1 MKRKYSLL
9 ISGAFALVMA
19 AVIGLSGQFELG
31 ADRSAKN
38 ETQKQ
43 QEALVEQT
51 VEEKRQQLSD
61 YEGLY
66 NEQSIVLADTTKAAA
81 EKLAEDL
88 GARLRMTEAEDYAV
102 LYLPE
107 GMTVSDV
114 YEDDAYRTWLTG
126 MELDYYV
133 STAEVDANGSELH
146 AARPQYDLNDSEY
159 AAQTYLD
166 YLNLQDAW
174 SVTRGSGV
182 KVAVIDTGIDTDHPE
197 FEGRIS
203 QLSYDASDDQLVKDY
218 GLQVI
223 EDENGHGTAVA
234 GVISA
239 AMDNQVGI
247 AGLAP
252 DAELVVIKCDCDET
266 GNFVRG
272 SDLVFALAYAI
283 ECDVDVVNMS
293 FGTIFNVFEK
303 YTQLAVESD
312 VLCIASAG
320 NAGSSLCQYP
330 AADENVI
337 GVGALSADSWTL
349 ADYSNYGDNSDLL
362 APGTVYTT
370 QMDGGYGY
378 ATGTSLASPIV
389 AAAAVLY
396 RSQHPDAEFSEM
408 LEMLQA
414 SSVDLGILGED
425 WLNGFGALDIHA
437 LLQEGTGHITYEMQ
451 TDELENTQQVFI
463 PGHTVQT
470 MEEPER
476 ENLVFEGWYY
486 DAQCND
492 AVEYYTTR
500 FSEDVTLYANWI
512 NEDDGTAYTYTTRSD
527 GTIEILS
534 YTGKRRMITVPS
546 VIEGKTVTSI
556 GEYAFYGNQR
566 LTMVKL
572 PETLTNI
579 GAYAFG
585 QCTRLTSIE
594 LPETVQTIAEGA
606 FRDCARLSYV
616 EVVTGGALESVG
628 SQAFAYCGIT
638 TFEIPAKLSQ
648 LAADAF
654 LGAGSI
660 RSITVASGNE
670 TYCLANQAL
679 YNAAKT
685 KLIYYPAGLAKS
697 YAVEEG
703 TTEIGANAFAYAMA
717 GEITLPSGLT
727 TIGAY
732 AFSYSRLRQLDVP
745 ASVTSLGEG
754 ICQLAPYLSDVK
766 FSEATTITAIPDHA
780 FWGCGGLKT
789 IDLPKSIQSI
799 GEESFSA
806 SALATLNL
814 PQGSALKQ
822 IRSGAFSQTSLR
834 ALWLPKSLEKIEDY
848 AFMNCR
854 TLSEVTIED
863 GSTLVSIGMA
873 AFSDCAALSAFEI
886 PDVTAEVGLQAFYNS
901 GLKQVSIGAGL
912 TQLGDG
918 AFSACQNLAEI
929 QVDAGNTAYQSKDG
943 VLFSKDGTTLMIY
956 PAAKVGSYTMP
967 AGTVRTADYAFAEAR
982 QLTAITWT
990 DGFQTIGGYTFS
1002 GCTSLTTPVLPESLT
1017 SIGENAFEL
1026 CGAFSGT
1033 LLIPKN
1039 VISIGRY
1046 AFYQDTG
1053 LSGIEIAAESQ
1064 LSRIGYG
1071 TFAYCGIQSFTVPR
1085 SVSTMGQEVFTGCEN
1100 LRTITFEAESQLS
1113 NLAAWTFSGAD
1124 ELRRI
1129 TFESDS
1135 QLTLIEARAC
1145 ANLKKLEQ
1153 MNLSG
1158 CVNLKTIDNYAFSD
1172 CPQMTEVQLP
1182 EGLEKIGRYAFAN
1195 CASLSE
1201 IQIPTTVTRIGR
1213 YAFVGTNNLNVYFLS
1228 ATLPLNLEEYWDSGI
1243 AGYYVGI
1250 SELRTSGDWT
1260 YALNELGQ
1268 ATITGY
1274 SGSDSA
1280 IQLSTI
1286 DGYPIIAVGGYVFQ
1300 NNETL
1305 TSITLPDT
1313 LVGIYTGAFS
1323 GTSRL
1328 TSIAIP
1334 ASVTVVDTEAFRDS
1348 GIRTISFAEGSQ
1360 LQVIGRAAF
1369 EGTANLSSVD
1379 IPANVGELR
1388 ERTFYQSGIQSISF
1402 AQQSKLTS
1410 IGRYAFAESGLQ
1422 AITLPDAVT
1431 LLDYDAFYGA
1441 KSLNAATLNNGLET
1455 IKGNVFY
1462 GSGLQNITIPASVT
1476 YLGETCFGGCQS
1488 LTAIQVADNNQQY
1501 SSIDGVLFDK
1511 NQKKLITCPAG
1522 KTGSY
1527 TVASTV
1533 TTFGVGAFEGSRLSQ
1548 VLFADGSQLAT
1559 LGYRVFYDCD
1569 SLAEIQIPS
1578 SVMSIGNYAFAYC
1591 DNLKTVQVPEDS
1603 QLSGV
1608 YKSAFYNCT
1617 KLSEMEIPAQVQEI
1631 DDYSFYGCSAFTAM
1645 PLDAD
1650 SQLAAIG
1657 DYAFAYSG
1665 LTGFAAPSQLLYIGD
1680 HGFAGA
1686 PLETLTL
1693 NDGLLELGDYAFA
1706 DCGLSKTQVL
1716 TLPGSLN
1723 YVGVYALRGATELTE
1738 ITVPFVGRTVTDDSG
1753 FLTLFDRAAA
1763 DNESM
1768 QNLHTVHVLR
1778 GEILPDCAF
1787 QYCNYI
1793 SEVELP
1799 MEMKQIGLGAFWNTG
1814 TREEELKVHFPDSLV
1829 TIGEGAFSQA
1839 PIKTA
1844 ELPESLISIGRR
1856 AFYETKLTEIFI
1868 PQNVSE
1874 IGSGAF
1880 ALCDNLTKFEVASD
1894 NPYFTSYD
1902 GVLYRKDFS
1911 EIIYVPSQM
1920 TGTLEIHSGP
1930 TEIKPYQLAG
1940 LHVSEIIVPETVIK
1954 IGDNAFERNNS
1965 LKKITLPTG
1974 LKEIGAQAFN
1984 EVNTL
1989 EELYIPDSVTSLG
2002 NGILQNCNSL
2012 ISVHL
2017 PDGIKIIP
2025 NDMFFG
2031 CAALKE
2037 FTIPESVTEID
2048 SRAFFD
2054 CRSLE
2059 TITIPKNVCDI
2070 NGSTFTGCGS
2080 LQAIYVDPENQ
2091 YFASQSGILYSADYT
2106 QILGVPGAITGKV
2119 VIPDGVTTLGESLF
2133 RRCMHMTEIWLPDS
2147 VKYIGDFCFWGCDN
2161 LKAVHFGNGIQQI
2174 SMDILTDT
2182 AYEKEESN
2190 WEGNVLYV
2198 GAYAVQS
2205 RENGDNEVFI
2215 RDGTTLL
2222 AQQLFSRMSET
2233 LERIW
2238 IPDSVTKINN
2248 WAFNRCYR
2256 LKNVRMSKNIEVI
2269 SDNVFS
2275 NCNSLNALDLS
2286 GYTGK
2291 TFTYADVPYIK
2302 GPSQEG
2308 SPVCGGNATKIIS
2321 MPYVQNYD
2329 WVWGRATYEKLILTT
2344 TNKMDMDFLND
2355 EYLPGAIYC
2364 YVDENN
2370 SWPTGWNHGVKTYY
2384 KDQWHMATFYIN
2396 ECLVSMDALVNG
2408 AVVQAPSEKEI
2419 QDNLWNGQTFLGWDI
2434 NGDGIADSIPTTLS
2448 ADLEAHAILDTS
2460 VKGVTLQS
2468 EATVEKYE
2476 QKQLS
2481 FGMVPHQYTGD
2492 ADLTWTSSD
2501 KNVVTVDNSG
2511 QITGVQ
2517 AGTATVTVA
2526 LTAQPEISAS
2536 CAVTVTPMVGIRLS
2550 ETKGELEVGETKT
2563 LTVKTDEQEP
2573 VIQWQSSDETVAVV
2587 SDGVITAVGPGNA
2600 TITATCGDYTA
2611 TYTLT
2616 VRRLLTGISL
2626 PETAQMNVGEA
2637 QKLTLQLEPED
2648 ANEAVTAAWASSN
2661 PSIAKVSTDGVVTPI
2676 APGQAIITVSMGKF
2690 TASCQVTVLAPI
2702 QWITL
2707 NTTTGT
2713 LRLDKTKQ
2721 LEVIY
2726 EPRNTTDDKT
2736 VDWTTEN
2743 ADIASVDDQGVVT
2756 AHKRGTTTITGT
2768 VGTHSATYKITV
2780 IGLRDAATG
2789 ITVTNSDDTAMREDM
2804 SLQVVPVAD
2813 TDESVQSVLERLTA
2827 ADDSDSNRQFEIYD
2841 ITLQEGSE
2849 TVQPETTVDVDM
2861 PVADDAT
2868 AQQAEVYRLETD
2880 GSYTKMDAAYVDG
2893 ALQFTT
2899 EHFSVYVLSK
2909 PTAEAHHYSD
2919 QLSADDDSHW
2929 YACTDAGYGYLR
2941 KDEAAHQFDRVE
2953 ILKAA
2958 TCENGGKQQ
2967 LTCSACGTS
2976 KETEIPALGHQL
2988 ETVGTKAATCVEN
3001 GYTGDQKC
3009 KICGAIL
3016 KTGTVIPATG
3026 HTWSEW
3032 RVVQAATETNDG
3044 VESRACSICGAEER
3058 RTIPNTGHDF
3068 RFVKTVAPTCTEN
3081 GYDLYR
3087 CACGTED
3094 RRNEVAAKGHE
3105 YALQD
3110 VKSAT
3115 CTENGYTGDTICSVC
3130 GDVAHKGTEIPALG
3144 HQLETVGAKAATCVE
3159 NGYTGDQKCKI
3170 CGAILKTGTVI
3181 PATGHTWSEWRVVQ
3195 AATET
3200 NDGVESRACS
3210 ICGAEERRT
3219 IPNTGHDFRFV
3230 KTVAPTCTENGY
3242 DLYRCAC
3249 GTEDRR
3255 NEVAAKGHEYALQG
3269 AKQATC
3275 TDDGYTGDTIC
3286 TVCGNV
3292 AHKGTAI
3299 PATGHNWS
3307 DWTEVT
3313 PATGSTAGV
3322 EKRTCSRCG
3331 AEETRQTPMLENPFT
3346 DVKQGTFCYDA
3357 VLWAVDK
3364 GITNGTTTT
3373 TFSPK
3378 EACNRGQIVVF
3389 LWRMAGEPKAVNRN
3403 NPFTDVK
3410 EGSYCYEAVLWAVE
3424 NGITNGTTKTTF
3436 EPRTTCN
3443 RGQIVTFLWR
3453 AAGEPKAVNRNNP
3466 FTDVKEGSYCYE
3478 AVLWAVENGVT
3489 KGVTNT
3495 TFEPRSNCNRGQ
3507 AVTFLY
3513 RARRLLFQ

>member
-1 MKRKYSLL
+1 MKNEKLRGGAGMKRKYSLL

-19 AVIGLSGQFELG
+19 AVIGLSGQFDLS
-31 ADRSAKN
+31 ADRSAKS

-66 NEQSIVLADTTKAAA
+66 NEQSIVLTDTTKAAA

-203 QLSYDASDDQLVKDY
+203 PLSYDASDDQLVKDY

-247 AGLAP
+247 VGLAP

-266 GNFVRG
+266 GNFVRS

-293 FGTIFNVFEK
+293 FGTMFNVFEK

-320 NAGSSLCQYP
+320 NEGSSLCQYP

-425 WLNGFGALDIHA
+425 WQNGFGALDIHA

-500 FSEDVTLYANWI
+500 FSEDATLYANWI

-546 VIEGKTVTSI
+546 IIEGKTVTSI

-616 EVVTGGALESVG
+616 AVVSGGALESIG

-638 TFEIPAKLSQ
+638 TFEIPAKLKQ
-648 LAADAF
+648 LAEDAF

-660 RSITVASGNE
+660 RAITVDSGNE
-670 TYCLANQAL
+670 TYCLVNQAL

-685 KLIYYPAGLAKS
+685 KLIYYPAGLAKR
-697 YAVEEG
+697 YTVEEG
-703 TTEIGANAFAYAMA
+703 TAEIGDYAFAYSMA
-717 GEITLPSGLT
+717 GEITLPSGLN

-732 AFSYSRLRQLDVP
+732 AFSYSRLRQLDIP

-789 IDLPKSIQSI
+789 IDLPKSIQI
-799 GEESFSA
+799 VGEESFFA
-806 SALATLNL
+806 SGLATLNL

-822 IRSGAFSQTSLR
+822 IRSWAFSQTSLR

-863 GSTLVSIGMA
+863 GSALMSIGMA
-873 AFSDCAALSAFEI
+873 AFSDCSALSAFEI
-886 PDVTAEVGLQAFYNS
+886 PDVTAEVGSQAFYNS
-901 GLKQVSIGAGL
+901 GLKQISIGAGL

-929 QVDAGNTAYQSKDG
+929 QVDSGNAAYQSKDG

-982 QLTAITWT
+982 QLAAITWT
-990 DGFQTIGGYTFS
+990 DDFQTIGGYTFS

-1017 SIGENAFEL
+1017 SIGENAFEW

-1135 QLTLIEARAC
+1135 QLMLIEARAC

-1158 CVNLKTIDNYAFSD
+1158 CANLKTIDNYAFSD

-1313 LVGIYTGAFS
+1313 LVGIYSGAFS
-1323 GTSRL
+1323 GTSQL
-1328 TSIAIP
+1328 TAIAIP
-1334 ASVTVVDTEAFRDS
+1334 ASVTVLDTEAFRNS
-1348 GIRTISFAEGSQ
+1348 GIQTISFAEGSQ

-1369 EGTANLSSVD
+1369 EGTANLSSMD

-1402 AQQSKLTS
+1402 AQQSKLES

-1455 IKGNVFY
+1455 IKGNAFY

-1488 LTAIQVADNNQQY
+1488 LTTIQVADNNQQY
-1501 SSIDGVLFDK
+1501 SSIEGVLFDK
-1511 NQKKLITCPAG
+1511 NQKKLIACPAG

-1569 SLAEIQIPS
+1569 SLAEIQIPA

-1631 DDYSFYGCSAFTAM
+1631 DDYSFYGCSAFTAI

-1723 YVGVYALRGATELTE
+1723 YVGLYALRGATELTE
-1738 ITVPFVGRTVTDDSG
+1738 ITVPFVGQTETDNSA
-1753 FLTLFDRAAA
+1753 FYTLFYADHLAFSQTMKSLRA
-1763 DNESM
+1763 
-1768 QNLHTVHVLR
+1768 VHVQQ
-1778 GEILPDCAF
+1778 GETLADEAF
-1787 QYCNYI
+1787 NGCFYI

-1799 MEMKQIGLGAFWNTG
+1799 MEMKRIGDFAFMNAGLTG
-1814 TREEELKVHFPDSLV
+1814 LTVHFPDSLV
-1829 TIGEGAFSQA
+1829 TIGEGAFWQA
-1839 PIKTA
+1839 SFKTVK
-1844 ELPESLISIGRR
+1844 LPESLISIGKQ
-1856 AFYETKLTEIFI
+1856 AFYRSKLTEVFI
-1868 PQNVSE
+1868 PKNVSE

-1880 ALCDNLTKFEVASD
+1880 ALCDDLTKFEVASD

-1930 TEIKPYQLAG
+1930 TEIKPYQLSG
-1940 LHVSEIIVPETVIK
+1940 LHVSEIIVPETVTQ
-1954 IGDNAFERNNS
+1954 IGELAFDQCSYLE
-1965 LKKITLPTG
+1965 KVTLPTG
-1974 LKEIGAQAFN
+1974 LKEIGQYAFSQSG
-1984 EVNTL
+1984 L
-1989 EELYIPDSVTSLG
+1989 KELYIPDSVTSMAT
-2002 NGILQNCNSL
+2002 GIAWYCSKLT
-2012 ISVHL
+2012 SVHL
-2017 PDGIKIIP
+2017 PEGIKKIP
-2025 NDMFFG
+2025 NAMFSG
-2031 CAALKE
+2031 CTSLKE
-2037 FTIPESVTEID
+2037 FTIPDSVTEIGGN
-2048 SRAFFD
+2048 AFSDTAF
-2054 CRSLE
+2054 E
-2059 TITIPKNVCDI
+2059 TITIPKNVQTIGDI
-2070 NGSTFTGCGS
+2070 TGSAFAGCES
-2080 LQAIYVDPENQ
+2080 LQAFYVDPENQ
-2091 YFASQSGILYSADYT
+2091 YFTSQDGILYSKDYT
-2106 QILGVPGAITGKV
+2106 QILGVPGGITGTV
-2119 VIPDGVTTLGESLF
+2119 VIPEGVTELVDYLF
-2133 RRCMHMTEIWLPDS
+2133 WNCKNLTGIWLPDS
-2147 VKYIGDFCFWGCDN
+2147 VKSVRLGCFFGCNN
-2161 LKAVHFGNGIQQI
+2161 LEKVHFGSGIQQI
-2174 SMDILTDT
+2174 GMDILNGT
-2182 AYEKEESN
+2182 AYIQDESN

-2198 GAYAVQS
+2198 GTYAIEG
-2205 RENGDNEVFI
+2205 RNAGEKEIFI
-2215 RDGTTLL
+2215 RNGTTLL
-2222 AQQLFSRMSET
+2222 AQYCFSNMQK
-2233 LERIW
+2233 LERVW
-2238 IPDSVTKINN
+2238 IPDSVKTISQC
-2248 WAFNRCYR
+2248 AFLGCKN
-2256 LKNVRMSKNIEVI
+2256 LKNVRMSKNVEVI
-2269 SDNVFS
+2269 ENEPFS
-2275 NCNSLNALDLS
+2275 QSGSINALDIS
-2286 GYTGK
+2286 GYCYNGSGMPY
-2291 TFTYADVPYIK
+2291 FSADIPYIRGGTQEGTVIRGGTSTKVISVPYT
-2302 GPSQEG
+2302 EYYARYWD
-2308 SPVCGGNATKIIS
+2308 NT
-2321 MPYVQNYD
+2321 N
-2329 WVWGRATYEKLILTT
+2329 YEKLILTT
-2344 TNKMDMDFLND
+2344 TGNMDTIFLDD

-2434 NGDGIADSIPTTLS
+2434 NGDGIADTIPTTLS

-2468 EATVEKYE
+2468 EVTVEKYE

-2481 FGMVPHQYTGD
+2481 FDMVPHQYTGD

-2536 CAVTVTPMVGIRLS
+2536 CTVTVTPMVGIRLS
-2550 ETKGELEVGETKT
+2550 ETKGELEVGETKK

-2661 PSIAKVSTDGVVTPI
+2661 SGVAKVSADGVVTPI
-2676 APGQAIITVSMGKF
+2676 APGQATITVTMGKF
-2690 TASCQVTVLAPI
+2690 TASCQITVLAPI

-2707 NTTTGT
+2707 NTSTGT

-2736 VDWTTEN
+2736 VSWATEN

-2768 VGTHSATYKITV
+2768 VGTHSATYKVTV

-2789 ITVTNSDDTAMREDM
+2789 ITVTNSDDTAMREEV

-2849 TVQPETTVDVDM
+2849 TVQPDTKVDVDM
-2861 PVADDAT
+2861 PVTDDGT
-2868 AQQAEVYRLETD
+2868 AQQAAVYRLETD
-2880 GSYTKMDAAYVDG
+2880 GSYTKMNAAYVDG

-2958 TCENGGKQQ
+2958 TCENGGRQR

-2976 KETEIPALGHQL
+2976 KETEIPALGHQLETVGAKAATCVENGYTGDQKCSVCGTTQETGTVIPATGHTWSEWRVVQVATETDDGVESRACSACGAEERRTIPNTGHDFWFVKTVAPTCTENGYDLYRCACGTEDRRNEVAAKGHEYALQGVKSATCTENGYTGDTICSVCGDVAHKGTEIPALGHQL

-3016 KTGTVIPATG
+3016 KTGTVIPSTG
-3026 HTWSEW
+3026 HIW
-3032 RVVQAATETNDG
+3032 
-3044 VESRACSICGAEER
+3044 
-3058 RTIPNTGHDF
+3058 
-3068 RFVKTVAPTCTEN
+3068 
-3081 GYDLYR
+3081 L
-3087 CACGTED
+3087 
-3094 RRNEVAAKGHE
+3094 
-3105 YALQD
+3105 
-3110 VKSAT
+3110 
-3115 CTENGYTGDTICSVC
+3115 
-3130 GDVAHKGTEIPALG
+3130 
-3144 HQLETVGAKAATCVE
+3144 
-3159 NGYTGDQKCKI
+3159 
-3170 CGAILKTGTVI
+3170 
-3181 PATGHTWSEWRVVQ
+3181 
-3195 AATET
+3195 
-3200 NDGVESRACS
+3200 
-3210 ICGAEERRT
+3210 
-3219 IPNTGHDFRFV
+3219 
-3230 KTVAPTCTENGY
+3230 
-3242 DLYRCAC
+3242 
-3249 GTEDRR
+3249 
-3255 NEVAAKGHEYALQG
+3255 
-3269 AKQATC
+3269 
-3275 TDDGYTGDTIC
+3275 
-3286 TVCGNV
+3286 
-3292 AHKGTAI
+3292 
-3299 PATGHNWS
+3299 
-3307 DWTEVT
+3307 DWAEVT
-3313 PATGSTAGV
+3313 PATGTTTGV
-3322 EKRTCSRCG
+3322 EKRTCSLCG
-3331 AEETRQTPMLENPFT
+3331 AEETRETPMLENPFT

-3364 GITNGTTTT
+3364 GITKGTTTT

-3453 AAGEPKAVNRNNP
+3453 AAGEPKAENRNNP

-3507 AVTFLY
+3507 AVTLLY
-3513 RARRLLFQ
+3513 RAKQLLFQ